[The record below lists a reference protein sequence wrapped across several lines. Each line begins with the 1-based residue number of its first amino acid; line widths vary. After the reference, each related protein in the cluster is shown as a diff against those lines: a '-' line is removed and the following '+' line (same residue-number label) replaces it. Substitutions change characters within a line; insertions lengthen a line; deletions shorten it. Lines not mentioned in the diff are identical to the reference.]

1 MSGVEIAA
9 TVAGIVSAVISAGHI
24 VAEARKSRKE
34 KQQRRKESEDTST
47 SYSNTIH
54 TNPSGD
60 DWNEIYTPVFAR
72 NDERFEVRDCMDL
85 QHYSSR

>member
-9 TVAGIVSAVISAGHI
+9 TVAGIVSAIISAGRA
-24 VAEARKSRKE
+24 VAEVRKSRKE
-34 KQQRRKESEDTST
+34 KQQRRKESEGTST

-54 TNPSGD
+54 LNPSGD
-60 DWNEIYTPVFAR
+60 DLNEIYTPVFAR
-72 NDERFEVRDCMDL
+72 NDGMFEVRDCMDL